1 MQLRF
6 TGGQGMSKIVTYCRV
21 IADDAALTS
30 LYRSMEINYPKFFK
44 MDRMSKAGFL
54 AAEVAFRQAGIQPD
68 QPKKD
73 FSVVLVNSTSST
85 VDDIEFQKT
94 IDGGAFFPSPSLFV
108 YTLSN
113 VVCGEIAIRNNILGE
128 TSFYVQKE
136 FDSSFLTKAVQWA
149 FSDSSIN
156 YVLCGWAECLSGDRT
171 CHMMI
176 VARDGNDGIDF
187 TSDSIN
193 VIITTTNKR

>member
-1 MQLRF
+1 
-6 TGGQGMSKIVTYCRV
+6 MSKIVTYCRV
-21 IADDAALTS
+21 IADDANLTS

-44 MDRMSKAGFL
+44 MDRMSKAGLL
-54 AAEVAFRQAGIQPD
+54 AAEIAFKQAGIQTD
-68 QPKKD
+68 LPKKE
-73 FSVVLVNSTSST
+73 FSVVLINSTSST

-94 IDGGAFFPSPSLFV
+94 IDNSSYFPSPSLFV

-128 TSFYVQKE
+128 TSFFVQKE

-149 FSDSSIN
+149 FADSAIN
-156 YVLCGWAECLSGDRT
+156 YVLCGWTECLTGDRT

-176 VARDGNDGIDF
+176 VARDSNEGKDF
-187 TSDSIN
+187 TSNSIDE
-193 VIITTTNKR
+193 ILITNKL